1 VATGRAGAPDL
12 DATRPSATPE
22 KGTEMNHTTDAAD
35 DLVHAVEAE
44 ADSALGRVNIAIFG
58 ATGAGKSSLL
68 NAVFGADV
76 AATGVGSPV
85 TSGTAQYVN
94 PAGTLA
100 IYDGAGFELG
110 QGNLAKDLLGRI
122 KKSRRPGNGLIHIA
136 WYCVNSGTARL
147 EPSQAQAIRKVAG
160 LGIPVVLVLTKVDA
174 KAGAADPAAVEF
186 AEAIA
191 AMDLPIVGGRPVLTA
206 ALSNDFVGTERHGLE
221 ALLDAT
227 YRAVPEAQRVAVAA
241 AQKIDLAIKARYARS
256 WIAGAVAFAG
266 GVGATPIP
274 LADAAVLV
282 PAQAA
287 LMAKI
292 SAIYDIPKEHTAA
305 IVGAVTGAAGAG
317 GRAAVGSLAKLIPGV
332 GNLISGSVAA
342 TITGVMGEGWRAVS
356 ERVVTG
362 DVELA
367 DADQMASV
375 VNQFLSH
382 LSAPQAER
390 PEDAGASAS

>member
-1 VATGRAGAPDL
+1 MSNATDAPD
-12 DATRPSATPE
+12 
-22 KGTEMNHTTDAAD
+22 
-35 DLVHAVEAE
+35 DLAHAVETEAE
-44 ADSALGRVNIAIFG
+44 SAVGRVNIAIFG

-68 NAVFGADV
+68 NAVFGVDV
-76 AATGVGSPV
+76 AATGVGAPV
-85 TSGTAQYVN
+85 TAGTAQYVN
-94 PAGTLA
+94 AAGTLA

-110 QGNLAKDLLGRI
+110 QGSFAKDLLGRI
-122 KKSRRPGNGLIHIA
+122 KKSRRSGSDSIHIA

-147 EPSQAQAIRKVAG
+147 EESQAQAIRKVAD

-174 KAGAADPAAVEF
+174 KGGVADPAAVEL
-186 AEAIA
+186 ADAIA

-206 ALSNDFVGTERHGLE
+206 AIANDFVGTERHGLE

-227 YRAVPEAQRVAVAA
+227 YRVVPEAQRVAVAA

-292 SAIYDIPKEHTAA
+292 SAIYDIPKEQAAA

-317 GRAAVGSLAKLIPGV
+317 GRMAVGSLAKLIPGV
-332 GNLISGSVAA
+332 GNVISAGVAA

-356 ERVVTG
+356 ERVHTG
-362 DVELA
+362 DVKLA
-367 DADQMASV
+367 DGDAMTAV
-375 VNQFLSH
+375 VEQFLAH
-382 LSAPQAER
+382 LRTPQSGNAQESAPTT
-390 PEDAGASAS
+390 P